1 MEKANNN
8 KRRRGG
14 SRKGCFWLLGIVV
27 VLIIAGV
34 VWSKTHKKPD
44 DTKTAVAKRQDIRQ
58 SVTATGSVTLQT
70 SAEVKI
76 GAEVSGKVK
85 HLFVDVGDT
94 VHAGQ
99 LVAELQNAESDA
111 MMLQSKAS
119 VDSAMARVRQ
129 SEAALAQQKP
139 STAAAIARAR
149 AEVRA
154 AEARYQQAALSSGSQ
169 PSMTQ
174 ADIDRATAELHMAE
188 DSLTQ
193 TRATIDLQVQTAQAA
208 LDASQAQAEQAT
220 ANAKRSRDLVAK
232 GYISKSDAE
241 NAETTV
247 RVSASD
253 VVAKKKALAL
263 AEANAKYDLASV
275 TQKVKQ
281 AQAGL
286 KTARSNASEVG
297 VRSAQ
302 ADAARQDLT
311 SARESLQAAIAGS
324 GDIAVRVAQAEEAK
338 ASYRQTAAEYER
350 QRNNYAKMRIF
361 SPIDGIVT
369 TVEAKVG
376 ETVTAGFQTPTLLTI
391 ADLKRTQVD
400 VPVDETDIGTLK
412 VGQRAQVNVDA
423 FPNHPLP
430 GRVVKVASDTIANA
444 TVVSYNIT
452 VAIDKADVSLKPKMT
467 AKVNIDT
474 GLVRNALVV
483 PLDAV
488 KTSKDNDVVYVL
500 RPVGK
505 GAEKV
510 AVKPE
515 DSGAPNKPS
524 FLPPGKFKELV
535 VKTGASDDKVIQIV
549 SGVKEGQTV
558 VLTSSDLDKQRQ
570 LEQML

>member
-8 KRRRGG
+8 KRRRNG
-14 SRKGCFWLLGIVV
+14 SRKGCFWLLGIAV
-27 VLIIAGV
+27 VLIVGV
-34 VWSKTHKKPD
+34 VAWKMTHKKPD

-94 VHAGQ
+94 VHTGQ

-129 SEAALAQQKP
+129 SEAALAQQRP

-154 AEARYQQAALSSGSQ
+154 AEARYQQTALTSGSQ
-169 PSMTQ
+169 PAVTQ
-174 ADIDRATAELHMAE
+174 ADIDRATAELSIAQ
-188 DSLTQ
+188 DALTQ
-193 TRATIDLQVQTAQAA
+193 TRSTIDLQVQTAQAA
-208 LDASQAQAEQAT
+208 LDASQAQADQAA

-247 RVSASD
+247 RVNEAD

-263 AEANAKYDLASV
+263 AQANAKHDLSSAI
-275 TQKVKQ
+275 QRVKQ

-286 KTARSNASEVG
+286 KTSRSNASEVG
-297 VRSAQ
+297 IRSAQ

-311 SARESLQAAIAGS
+311 SAREALQAAIAGE
-324 GDIAVRVAQAEEAK
+324 GDIAVRIAQAEEAK

-391 ADLKRTQVD
+391 ADLSRTQVD

-412 VGQRAQVNVDA
+412 VGQKAKVNVDA
-423 FPNHPLP
+423 FPNHPLA

-452 VAIDKADVSLKPKMT
+452 VAIDKADVPLKPKMT
-467 AKVNIDT
+467 AKVEVDT

-488 KTSKDNDVVYVL
+488 KTSKDNDVVYV
-500 RPVGK
+500 PKTPGKDSDQGAVK
-505 GAEKV
+505 GAP
-510 AVKPE
+510 A
-515 DSGAPNKPS
+515 
-524 FLPPGKFKELV
+524 PPGPKLPSRFREVV